1 MLRSSASKHDGSNSL
16 PNDIK
21 TKICCLRST
30 FLVSMIASAI
40 ICGSITFTTVQ
51 QFELDLTEQSYYSV
65 AASALK
71 AAKGIALR
79 KVKGAAVMA
88 SMVAYRFPDASMWPN
103 VALPGFTETGLL
115 LTETEQTTFALAVM
129 VRPEQAADFEAFAA
143 GVYEEQNYPNE
154 TGVGDFGFGIW
165 RSSEDPSV
173 QGKFHDL
180 SGNTT
185 WGGRNSL
192 LLPIFQHTNVTA
204 KALMYDLYSVSQ
216 PGRQIDDVLD
226 CTKDANATALSLKCA
241 ILTGFTTLK
250 SRPGPGAVFYEPV
263 YPMNDRKTLVGFT
276 TTSFTWE
283 EILNDSVPDYIQ
295 GFYCVVSTESESYT
309 FIMEEG
315 VPRLLGKGDLHDTS
329 YDKYATSETIGGGF
343 SQAVTSAVYNVT
355 FYPSKQLFESSTSN
369 PRAWAIAMGFV
380 AVIIVSTALFFL
392 YDILM
397 RNEARQQ
404 KVILEV
410 KRRFVRFVS
419 HEIRTPL
426 NTVCLGLELLQ
437 ADLSSVANSEPD
449 DGMESKKID
458 PTLDSN
464 MIASILPMVD
474 DILENANNAVGI
486 LNDLLNYDKMEHGTL
501 TLELG
506 PVAIWD
512 VISRT
517 VSSFDIQAKKRSM
530 KLSCRIENPNNDLPR
545 LKVWGDDVRL
555 RQVIRNVVSNSLKF
569 CPEGKGE
576 IEISLNHS
584 PNGLPNAILPRSD
597 IVDAATSNILASSY
611 PRAGSISMSVKDNG
625 VGMTAAQLQR
635 LFQEGVQFEPNKL
648 QVRRIDIDHHY
659 DNKSL
664 TL

>member
-1 MLRSSASKHDGSNSL
+1 MTRPSTQENASGI

-21 TKICCLRST
+21 TKICCLRTT
-30 FLVSMIASAI
+30 FLMSMIASAV

-51 QFELDLTEQSYYSV
+51 NFEQDLTEQSYYSV

-71 AAKGIALR
+71 TAQGIALR
-79 KVKGAAVMA
+79 KIKGAKVMA
-88 SMVAYRFPDASMWPN
+88 SMVSYRFPDASMWPN
-103 VALPGFTETGLL
+103 VAQPGFTETGLL
-115 LTETEQTTFALAVM
+115 LTETAQTTFALCVV
-129 VRPEQAADFEAFAA
+129 VRPEEVEDFETFAA
-143 GVYEEQNYPNE
+143 GVYQEQNYPND
-154 TGVGDFGFGIW
+154 TGIGDFGFGIW
-165 RSSEDPSV
+165 STSDDPSFE
-173 QGKFHDL
+173 GKIHST
-180 SGNTT
+180 SGNTS
-185 WGGRNSL
+185 WGGRNSI
-192 LLPIFQHTNVTA
+192 LLPLFQHTNRTA
-204 KALMYDLYSVSQ
+204 KVLMSNLYASEST
-216 PGRQIDDVLD
+216 GRQIDDAFD
-226 CTKDANATALSLKCA
+226 CSNNANASSTSAINCG
-241 ILTGFTTLK
+241 ILTGFISLR

-263 YPMNDRKTLVGFT
+263 HPVNDRTTVVGFT

-295 GFYCVVSTESESYT
+295 GFYCVVSAENESYT
-309 FIMEEG
+309 FLMVEG
-315 VPRLLGKGDLHDTS
+315 VAKLLGKGDLHDTA
-329 YDKYATSETIGGGF
+329 YDKYASTATIGEEF
-343 SQAVTSAVYNVT
+343 SQASLSVTYNLT
-355 FYPSKQLFESSTSN
+355 FYPSKQLFESNTSN

-380 AVIIVSTALFFL
+380 AVIIVSTSLFFL

-437 ADLSSVANSEPD
+437 SDLSAANKKAEVTDNESEKVQ
-449 DGMESKKID
+449 EHE
-458 PTLDSN
+458 PTLDFNVVALS
-464 MIASILPMVD
+464 LPMVE

-530 KLSCRIENPNNDLPR
+530 ELTCQIESPQVDSAR

-555 RQVIRNVVSNSLKF
+555 RQIIRNVVSNSLKF
-569 CPEGKGE
+569 CPEVTGKIVVE
-576 IEISLNHS
+576 LVHNPS
-584 PNGLPNAILPRSD
+584 GLPNAVLPRSD
-597 IVDAATSNILASSY
+597 IVGAATSNVLACNY
-611 PRAGSISMSVKDNG
+611 PRAGSIRVSVTDNG
-625 VGMTAAQLQR
+625 VGMTASQLQR

-648 QVRRIDIDHHY
+648 QVC
-659 DNKSL
+659 
-664 TL
+664 